1 MSFRLNPNP
10 TFKVPVPIS
19 VPGMEQP
26 LHVVMTFR
34 HKTQEQ
40 LADWM
45 ARAPGRSDPDVLR
58 EVLVDWEGVHD
69 DDGAAVA
76 YSYERLVVF
85 LGNYPASKGEIFS
98 TYLSELTKAK
108 RKNS

>member
-10 TFKVPVPIS
+10 TFKAAVPLS
-19 VPGMEQP
+19 VPGLEQP
-26 LHVVMTFR
+26 LSVSMTFR

-45 ARAPGRSDPDVLR
+45 ARAPGRSDPDVLG
-58 EVLVDWEGVHD
+58 EVLVDWDGVQD
-69 DDGAAVA
+69 DDGGPVPFSYANLVA
-76 YSYERLVVF
+76 L

-98 TYLSELTKAK
+98 TYLAELTKAK

>member
-1 MSFRLNPNP
+1 MSFRLNPKP
-10 TFKVPVPIS
+10 TFTVPVPIS

-26 LHVVMTFR
+26 LSVVMTFR

-40 LADWM
+40 ITDWM
-45 ARAPGRSDPDVLR
+45 ARAPGRSDPDVLA
-58 EVLVDWEGVHD
+58 EVLVGWEGVTD
-69 DDGAAVA
+69 EADAVVPFSYAALT
-76 YSYERLVVF
+76 EF

-108 RKNS
+108 RKN